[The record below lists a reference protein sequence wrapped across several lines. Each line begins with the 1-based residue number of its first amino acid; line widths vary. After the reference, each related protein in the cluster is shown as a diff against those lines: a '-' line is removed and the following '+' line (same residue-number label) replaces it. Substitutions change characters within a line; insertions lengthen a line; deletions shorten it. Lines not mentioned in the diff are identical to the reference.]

1 MSLLHSRS
9 KPAIRG
15 EVDLFSVPATD
26 TTCDYSMY
34 EEYQPLVNVQDSTN
48 KIEFKIPGNGTHYLD
63 LNDSFIRVTLK
74 VSKRN
79 GNNLEATSVM
89 GTANLFLHSLFS
101 QLDIYFNEKL
111 VSTSNNGYA
120 YRAYIETLLSYGS
133 EYKNSQGGCALYY
146 EDTAGGIAD
155 DTNSG
160 WKQRKEHIAGSKK
173 LELIDKLRFNLA
185 TQHRYIL
192 NDINVRICLTRSA
205 DSFALFTST
214 PAAAV
219 APEDAIIKL
228 LSATFYIRKQIPFP
242 SIILAHQRLLEK
254 GEIAQYPFK
263 NTEVK
268 YFTIAQGSSSAVEEN
283 MFMNVIPS
291 RIIVGFVDS
300 QSFNGNIVSNPYKF
314 HHYNIKNLS
323 VNINNIS
330 MPIRPLTL
338 DFTNDEFL
346 LPYYLLFTSTGIA
359 GQDTGLS
366 FSRNDYKENNALFA
380 FDIQQTTGNESL
392 LHLEKSGSVKL
403 EIQFATPLTASVNCV
418 VLSEQQ
424 SVLEID
430 KYRQA
435 LISA

>member
-15 EVDLFSVPATD
+15 EVDLFSVPSTD

-34 EEYQPLVNVQDSTN
+34 EEYQPIVNVQDTTN
-48 KIEFKIPGNGTHYLD
+48 KIEFKIPGNSNHYLD
-63 LNDSFIRVTLK
+63 LNDSFVRIVLK
-74 VSKRN
+74 VTKRD
-79 GNNLEATSVM
+79 GSNLAAGSSM

-111 VSTSNNGYA
+111 VSTSNNGYS
-120 YRAYIETLLSYGS
+120 YRAYIETLLSYGN
-133 EYKNSQGGCALYY
+133 EYKTSQGGCALYY
-146 EDTAGGIAD
+146 EDNDGGKAE
-155 DTNSG
+155 NSNLG
-160 WKQRKEHIAGSKK
+160 WRRRKEHIAESKN

-192 NDINVRICLTRSA
+192 NDVNVRVCLTRNSDA
-205 DSFALFTST
+205 FALFTTT
-214 PAAAV
+214 PAAATI
-219 APEDAIIKL
+219 AEDAIIKL

-268 YFTIAQGSSSAVEEN
+268 YFTISQGSSSAVEEN
-283 MFMNVIPS
+283 VFMNVIPS
-291 RIIVGFVDS
+291 RIVVGFVDS
-300 QSFNGNIVSNPYKF
+300 QSFNGNITTNPYKF
-314 HHYNIKNLS
+314 NHYNIKTLS
-323 VNINNIS
+323 VSINNIS

-338 DFTNDEFL
+338 DFDNNQFL

-359 GQDTGLS
+359 GQDNGLS
-366 FSRNDYKENNALFA
+366 FSRDDYKENNALFA

-392 LHLEKSGSVKL
+392 LHLEKTGSVKL
-403 EIQFATPLTASVNCV
+403 EVQFGVPLTSSVHCI

-430 KYRQA
+430 KYRQI
-435 LISA
+435 LLSS